1 MTNSPQTPEN
11 IESFINHVATP
22 GNIIEFE
29 QTISLIDSHYV
40 FSPCAFE
47 SGEQH
52 NEAGTNLGSCKI
64 LAFAKLHNLSAQAT
78 LHCFGRYYREDVLL
92 NPKGT
97 DHANIR
103 NFIKFG
109 WQGVYFSQFPLVQK
123 S

>member
-1 MTNSPQTPEN
+1 MTNLPQSPEN
-11 IESFINHVATP
+11 IESFIKRVTTQ
-22 GNIIEFE
+22 GNTIEFE
-29 QTISLIDSHYV
+29 QTISLIDSHYE
-40 FSPCAFE
+40 FNACAFKN
-47 SGEQH
+47 GEQH

-64 LAFAKLHNLSAQAT
+64 LAFAKLNNLSEHAT

-103 NFIKFG
+103 NFIQFG
-109 WQGVYFSQFPLVQK
+109 WQGVSFSQLPLVQK